1 MIYCQG
7 ILNYFYINFYFFEWT
22 EWIINFSFYFM
33 VFMHDFYF
41 IFILNISY
49 FDVPVGIEVR
59 VGDHGALQVEPA
71 IPQVD
76 EAVGVLHGGRRAAE
90 HLARAQRLGLRRGHG
105 PALGPQ
111 LRGRSLQGR
120 HELHRAHQAQPRRRR
135 EVRLQRL
142 DEVETVELDVDEDVE
157 HGDVGGLVH
166 GDEAAVA
173 VVHHQLAAEGA
184 RRVVVHAA
192 RAVRHVRH
200 DDGLRARELEQHS
213 CHVSRV
219 TLAATRHHLCHVL
232 HHFISQQV
240 SCYFLL
246 NIRYDFKF
254 NHKMK

>member
-1 MIYCQG
+1 MIF
-7 ILNYFYINFYFFEWT
+7 LNFYF
-22 EWIINFSFYFM
+22 
-33 VFMHDFYF
+33 H
-41 IFILNISY
+41 ISY

-111 LRGRSLQGR
+111 LRGRRLQSR

-213 CHVSRV
+213 CHVSLSPSQSIICV
-219 TLAATRHHLCHVL
+219 TCYITSSPSRCHISYYLIFVIN
-232 HHFISQQV
+232 FIS
-240 SCYFLL
+240 L
-246 NIRYDFKF
+246 
-254 NHKMK
+254 H